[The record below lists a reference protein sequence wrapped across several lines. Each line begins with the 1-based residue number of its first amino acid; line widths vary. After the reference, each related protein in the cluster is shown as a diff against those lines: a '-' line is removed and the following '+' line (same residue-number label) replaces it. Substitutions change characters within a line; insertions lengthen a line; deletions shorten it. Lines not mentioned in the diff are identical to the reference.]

1 MIRYLLSRLG
11 QSALQLA
18 GISIIL
24 FALTS
29 AVPGDYFT
37 EAKVNP
43 QISQETIAALRAH
56 YGLDRPLPVRYGLWL
71 RSVAR
76 GDMGVSFAYNMPVL
90 PLLWP
95 RVKHTL
101 MLTAPALAL
110 SWLIAVPLGVLAA
123 WRRGGWIDRI
133 FSAATSTLLALP
145 DLLLALV
152 VLMLALHSG
161 LFPVGGM
168 NSEAGRE
175 QGGWPL
181 LLDTLWHMVLPVSV
195 LVIGSLPAIVRHVR
209 AAMIEAL
216 DSSYVQA
223 ARGHGLSSSVL
234 LLRHALR
241 AAANPLISLLG
252 LSVAGLISASLLVE
266 VVLGWPGLGPLVVE
280 SILSRDLFVVIGTAM
295 FSMLF
300 LAFGN
305 FLADIL
311 LYVSDPRIRIQ
322 P

>member
-11 QSALQLA
+11 QSLLQLA

-43 QISQETIAALRAH
+43 QISPETIAALRAH

-76 GDMGVSFAYNMPVL
+76 GDMGISFAYNMPVL

-95 RVKHTL
+95 RVRHTF
-101 MLTAPALAL
+101 MLTAPALVL
-110 SWLIAVPLGVLAA
+110 SWLIGVLLGVLAA

-133 FSAATSTLLALP
+133 FSAVTSTLLALP
-145 DLLLALV
+145 DLLLALI

-161 LFPVGGM
+161 RFPVGGM

-175 QGGWPL
+175 QGGWHL
-181 LLDTLWHMVLPVSV
+181 LLDTLWHMVLPVGV

-209 AAMIEAL
+209 AAMLEVL
-216 DSSYVQA
+216 ESSYIQA
-223 ARGHGLSSSVL
+223 ARGQGLSNNVL

-252 LSVAGLISASLLVE
+252 LSVAGLLSASLLVE
-266 VVLGWPGLGPLVVE
+266 VVLGWPGLGPMVVE
-280 SILSRDLFVVIGTAM
+280 ATLSRDLFVVIGVAM
-295 FSMLF
+295 FSMVL
-300 LAFGN
+300 LALSN
-305 FLADIL
+305 FLADVL
-311 LYVSDPRIRIQ
+311 LYAADPRIRVRS
-322 P
+322 